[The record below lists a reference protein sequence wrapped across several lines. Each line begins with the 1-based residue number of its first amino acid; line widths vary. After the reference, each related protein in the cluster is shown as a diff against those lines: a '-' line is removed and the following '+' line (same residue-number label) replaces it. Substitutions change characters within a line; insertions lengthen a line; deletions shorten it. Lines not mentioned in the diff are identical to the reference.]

1 MHLISNQQRR
11 EIIDFLT
18 AFIEL
23 TGNNGSIKVC
33 NQKRR
38 AGRLVKKLKENNG
51 IDLSL
56 VKALKF
62 NNNNN

>member
-18 AFIEL
+18 AFVEMKADNSS
-23 TGNNGSIKVC
+23 TKVF

-38 AGRLVKKLKENNG
+38 AGRFIKKLRENKE

-56 VKALKF
+56 VKA
-62 NNNNN
+62 

>member
-23 TGNNGSIKVC
+23 TADNGSTKVY

-38 AGRLVKKLKENNG
+38 AGRLVKKLK
-51 IDLSL
+51 ITKLIYHL
-56 VKALKF
+56 
-62 NNNNN
+62 

>member
-18 AFIEL
+18 AFVEMKAD
-23 TGNNGSIKVC
+23 NSNIKVL

-38 AGRLVKKLKENNG
+38 ARRLIKKLRENKE

-56 VKALKF
+56 VKALK
-62 NNNNN
+62 NGNQN

>member
-18 AFIEL
+18 AFVEM
-23 TGNNGSIKVC
+23 TADTSNKVI

-38 AGRLVKKLKENNG
+38 AGRLVRKLKENKE
-51 IDLSL
+51 IELSL
-56 VKALKF
+56 VKSLK
-62 NNNNN
+62 NGNKEN

>member
-18 AFIEL
+18 VFVEMKADNSSNKLF
-23 TGNNGSIKVC
+23 
-33 NQKRR
+33 NQQRR
-38 AGRLVKKLKENNG
+38 AGRLIKKLKENKE

-56 VKALKF
+56 VKALK
-62 NNNNN
+62 NGNQN

>member
-1 MHLISNQQRR
+1 MYLISNQQRR

-23 TGNNGSIKVC
+23 TADNGSTRIF

-38 AGRLVKKLKENNG
+38 AGRLVKKLKENKE

-56 VKALKF
+56 VKQLK
-62 NNNNN
+62 NGKQEN